1 MANRQRH
8 AGTDRALVPPKRN
21 SIVVPAT
28 VGERL
33 QRERE
38 RENRR
43 NLNSIIHQYKFV

>member
-38 RENRR
+38 GERERENRR
-43 NLNSIIHQYKFV
+43 NLNSIIHQ